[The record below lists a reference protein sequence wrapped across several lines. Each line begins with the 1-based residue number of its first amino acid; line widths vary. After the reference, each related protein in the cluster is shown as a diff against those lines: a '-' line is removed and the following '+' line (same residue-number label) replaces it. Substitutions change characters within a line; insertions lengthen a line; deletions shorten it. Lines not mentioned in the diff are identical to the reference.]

1 MPSPADTI
9 LEADGLVKR
18 FGGVTAVDGC
28 TFTVERG
35 AITGLIGPNGSGKT
49 TTFNLVTGLERPDAG
64 TVTFDGARIDGS
76 PPYRITRMG
85 LGRSFQ
91 VTRVFPE
98 MTVLENM
105 LVSAE
110 QDADLDDCADRAHRL
125 LELIGLVDLRNEF
138 GANLSYGQ
146 NKLVEITRVHM
157 RPHGI
162 VLLDEPF
169 AGVNPTLCQQLLVY
183 LRRMRDEGLTYFIID
198 HEMKLLMDLC
208 EHVLVMDQGRLLMEG
223 PPQTVQDDPR
233 VLAAYFGQEAST

>member
-1 MPSPADTI
+1 MSSPADTT
-9 LEADGLVKR
+9 LTVDGLVKR
-18 FGGVTAVDGC
+18 FGGVTAVDRC
-28 TFTVERG
+28 SFTVARHS
-35 AITGLIGPNGSGKT
+35 ITGLIGPNGSGKT
-49 TTFNLVTGLERPDAG
+49 TTFNLVTGLETPDAG
-64 TVTFDGARIDGS
+64 TVTFDGERIDGS

-110 QDADLDDCADRAHRL
+110 QGADMDTAAERAHHL
-125 LELIGLVDLRNEF
+125 LELIGLVDLRDEF

-157 RPHGI
+157 RPHRL

-169 AGVNPTLCQQLLVY
+169 AGVNPTLCKQLVDY
-183 LRRMRDEGLTYFIID
+183 IRRMRDEGVTYLIVD
-198 HEMKLLMDLC
+198 HEMKLLMSLC
-208 EHVLVMDQGRLLMEG
+208 EHVLVMDQGALLMEG
-223 PPQTVQDDPR
+223 PPQAVQDDPR
-233 VLAAYFGQEAST
+233 VLAAYFGQEASM